1 MKHALKLMTVLLVG
15 VAACVA
21 DSGNQP
27 TDNAEL
33 STSSTELSVASSES
47 ARSTGPV
54 AQDVTCNFVWECDEI
69 CGFYINNDLVRYS
82 TNVLHEECSD
92 GSDTV
97 QRVDP
102 CGEDC
107 F

>member
-1 MKHALKLMTVLLVG
+1 MKHVMKFMTVLLVG

-27 TDNAEL
+27 IDDLAS
-33 STSSTELSVASSES
+33 STSSSELSAAGSENTSS
-47 ARSTGPV
+47 TKIT
-54 AQDVTCNFVWECDEI
+54 AQDVTCNLVWECDEI
-69 CGFYINNDLVRYS
+69 CGFFIGNDLVRYS

-97 QRVDP
+97 QRTDP